1 MLILAH
7 TSFGYVQREVS
18 LLDIYSL
25 CIIFFIL
32 LYLYIACMITA
43 FSEFS
48 LCIFLM
54 RSVGIRALRLPSTP
68 RQLLQQ
74 PIKPLTEPRNCHF
87 EYILIRLF
95 PDWEQ

>member
-32 LYLYIACMITA
+32 LYLYIACM
-43 FSEFS
+43 
-48 LCIFLM
+48 
-54 RSVGIRALRLPSTP
+54 RLATRLQIPNNLPPVRTRRP
-68 RQLLQQ
+68 RR
-74 PIKPLTEPRNCHF
+74 IVPLTKRRGSYGVH
-87 EYILIRLF
+87 
-95 PDWEQ
+95 

>member
-1 MLILAH
+1 MCLLILEH

-48 LCIFLM
+48 LCILLM
-54 RSVGIRALRLPSTP
+54 RSAGIRALRLPSAPATANKAADLAA
-68 RQLLQQ
+68 QL
-74 PIKPLTEPRNCHF
+74 PF
-87 EYILIRLF
+87 
-95 PDWEQ
+95 